1 MKDINT
7 LVIDDMPAMRDAMA
21 SILNDIGFK
30 SVKKA
35 IDGKDA
41 FTKVEL
47 AKAEGKPFDL
57 IFCDIVMPNCT
68 GIEFLKRVM
77 EESDYKDTPIIMVST
92 ENEYSIVI
100 DAISAGARDY
110 IIKPYTKEVVL
121 KKLKNV
127 IAL

>member
-1 MKDINT
+1 MKDFNT

-21 SILNDIGFK
+21 SILKDIGFQ
-30 SVKKA
+30 SIKKA

-41 FTKVEL
+41 FNKVEL
-47 AKAEGKPFDL
+47 AQAEGKPFDL

-68 GIEFLKRVM
+68 GIEFLKKVM
-77 EESDYKDTPIIMVST
+77 DEPSHKDIPIIMVST

-110 IIKPYTKEVVL
+110 IIKPYTKEIVL
-121 KKLKNV
+121 KKLKSV
-127 IAL
+127 ISL